1 MEHQNILKVRVYR
14 FDPSVD
20 KQPYY
25 KDYEVPFQFEKMKVL
40 DVLRYIQEKLDYTL
54 SFTWDCRLWSCG
66 LCGVSVNK
74 RPCSACL
81 TDVKSVVFDNSLL
94 IEPLPNY
101 SVIKDLVID
110 RTVEVEQMRK
120 VGIEYD
126 RNKGEFSIEKI
137 PEVMDP
143 EEVAF
148 FRDWYLACIDCLVC
162 NSACPAFSTQWEF
175 MGPHLSVRIAKYL
188 AHPTDEGNRAKQGYE
203 GGIFRCLNCRR
214 CDVVCPIA
222 LDVSS
227 KTMERLKSE
236 AVEKGYTPP
245 PIRDFLENVY
255 KFGNP
260 WGMSPLKRAKWAE
273 ELEVFRFDSQKHDF
287 LLYVGDTG
295 SYDTRAQE
303 ATKSLT
309 KLLLKAQLSFGILGK
324 GEISDGNEVNRIGEK
339 GLFEEIAQKN
349 IKTFNSLKVRKIITL
364 SPHAYNTFK
373 NEYPSLG
380 GHYEVVHYTHL
391 LRDLIHNNKLN
402 LMNNAN
408 SKVTFHDSCFLGR
421 YNNEYDTP
429 RDILKAIPGLELIE
443 MERIKENSFCC
454 GGGGGNF
461 VTGLDEGKQR
471 PNMIRIKE
479 AWATGAEIVAVTCPK
494 CLVMFEDAIKAEN
507 LEENIVVKDIS
518 ELLLE
523 SLADL

>member
-1 MEHQNILKVRVYR
+1 
-14 FDPSVD
+14 
-20 KQPYY
+20 
-25 KDYEVPFQFEKMKVL
+25 
-40 DVLRYIQEKLDYTL
+40 
-54 SFTWDCRLWSCG
+54 
-66 LCGVSVNK
+66 
-74 RPCSACL
+74 
-81 TDVKSVVFDNSLL
+81 
-94 IEPLPNY
+94 
-101 SVIKDLVID
+101 
-110 RTVEVEQMRK
+110 
-120 VGIEYD
+120 
-126 RNKGEFSIEKI
+126 
-137 PEVMDP
+137 
-143 EEVAF
+143 
-148 FRDWYLACIDCLVC
+148 
-162 NSACPAFSTQWEF
+162 
-175 MGPHLSVRIAKYL
+175 
-188 AHPTDEGNRAKQGYE
+188 
-203 GGIFRCLNCRR
+203 
-214 CDVVCPIA
+214 
-222 LDVSS
+222 
-227 KTMERLKSE
+227 MERLKSE

-260 WGMSPLKRAKWAE
+260 WGMSPLNRAKWAE
-273 ELEVFRFDSQKHDF
+273 DLEVSPFDSQKHDF